1 MLQGS
6 WSIGVF
12 KGPSP
17 LDLVPLERHE
27 PRQDTRVAW
36 PVANPVL
43 TCASVGD
50 SPSNFGGCWTARGSS
65 QYGSAGLEGAYNA
78 RALQQ
83 RTIARVPC
91 CRATAVTPAL
101 PVSPRLPATVADPFL
116 LRRGDKLYMFYE
128 TKSTEQ
134 QKGQIG
140 VAVSSNGGT
149 SFQHQAVVLDLPW
162 HLSYPFVFEY
172 NEQVRC
178 IPQRGEVPDAGAV
191 SGRLSTINESRRTLK
206 CTPPLDTAGVHAA

>member
-1 MLQGS
+1 M
-6 WSIGVF
+6 
-12 KGPSP
+12 
-17 LDLVPLERHE
+17 
-27 PRQDTRVAW
+27 
-36 PVANPVL
+36 
-43 TCASVGD
+43 
-50 SPSNFGGCWTARGSS
+50 
-65 QYGSAGLEGAYNA
+65 
-78 RALQQ
+78 
-83 RTIARVPC
+83 
-91 CRATAVTPAL
+91 
-101 PVSPRLPATVADPFL
+101 ADPFL

-140 VAVSSNGGT
+140 VAVSSDGGT

-178 IPQRGEVPDAGAV
+178 IPQRGEVPDAGAA